1 LSFRL
6 EREKILS
13 ADDGEGYLLN
23 KPETMVCC
31 YHNSVLHLF
40 LLESSPARSSILRIE
55 PVGAIVN
62 TKWPVDTCTEALT
75 VTSTGHL
82 LVTMMDGLK
91 EYDTDG
97 GLIRVINPAKL
108 VDDDFDLHKAYE
120 IPDGTGTYQYQYP
133 IISCIHHQNVCGW
146 QQKSKTSRLA
156 ATQTDRV
163 SALVSLKILA
173 RAGGRSILRS
183 ISTHLV

>member
-1 LSFRL
+1 
-6 EREKILS
+6 
-13 ADDGEGYLLN
+13 
-23 KPETMVCC
+23 MVCC

-55 PVGAIVN
+55 PVCAIVN

-156 ATQTDRV
+156 ATQTDRA

-173 RAGGRSILRS
+173 RTGGGSNLRT
-183 ISTHLV
+183 ISTQLV